1 MINYRHSVLKK
12 EKDINSC
19 FSYVKNNLFCILNA
33 ESMIEENE
41 IQKLF
46 KGLEEITNIEKINS
60 LADFDKLIDEK
71 LRQCNLP
78 IEFSFA
84 AGYLNQKK
92 LYLKTVGNG
101 GIFLKRKNNF
111 AKLISSN
118 NIAAG
123 FIEDNDF
130 FVFTTIDA
138 VFDMGGENELIKI
151 IKDNPD
157 YSNTQVIKR
166 IENVNKNIVAIFLV
180 LNELKQFKN
189 VKDVEI
195 MPQQSRVSLLEKIK
209 ESLKKY
215 EGYNQKKKTT
225 IVLVIIIAAIFIWS
239 VGLGY
244 KRKIE
249 ASLSKKIEQTKE
261 LIIQKTDQAEEVAIL
276 NLPRAQILI
285 AEAKEQLNKLKSEI
299 KNSKEKE
306 IKELEEIISQKEAKI
321 IKKEEK
327 TSVEFY
333 DLTIDSKEAKGEIVY
348 LDNNELLI
356 LNKEKATIYSLSLEK
371 KSLTK
376 KTFSEIETAKLIA
389 GYQDQIFFLNS
400 AGIYK
405 IGQDGKLKKE
415 IEKDKDWGNIKDMN
429 VFNGNI
435 YLLDTEKDQVY
446 KYLVTETGYSEKTS
460 YFKPGQAISLKGATS
475 FAIDSSLYIGFK
487 DYIIKFTSGLRDG
500 FKTSYPE
507 ENIDLIKI
515 FTDKNFENVLGWD
528 KAKGI
533 IYVLDKDGEYN
544 KQVNSKI
551 ISSGNDIIGFN
562 NEIYIL
568 LDSKIYKISL

>member
-1 MINYRHSVLKK
+1 MINYRYSVLKK
-12 EKDINSC
+12 EKDVNSC
-19 FSYVKNNLFCILNA
+19 FSYAQNKFFCILKT
-33 ESMIEENE
+33 ESTIEENE
-41 IQKLF
+41 IQKLL
-46 KGLEEITNIEKINS
+46 KGLEEITNIEEISS
-60 LADFDKLIDEK
+60 LTDFDKLIDER
-71 LRQCNLP
+71 LRRCNLP
-78 IEFSFA
+78 VEFSFA
-84 AGYLNQKK
+84 AGYINEKK

-101 GIFLKRKNNF
+101 EIFLKRKNNF
-111 AKLISSN
+111 AKLISIN
-118 NIAAG
+118 NIAVG
-123 FIEDNDF
+123 FIENNDSF
-130 FVFTTIDA
+130 IFTTADFA
-138 VFDMGGENELIKI
+138 FDIGGENQLIKI

-157 YSNTQVIKR
+157 DSNTQVFKR
-166 IENVNKNIVAIFLV
+166 VEDVNKNILAMFLV
-180 LNELKQFKN
+180 FNKADQFQ
-189 VKDVEI
+189 V
-195 MPQQSRVSLLEKIK
+195 PQQPKISLLEKIK
-209 ESLKKY
+209 EQLKKY
-215 EGYNQKKKTT
+215 ESYNQKKKAT
-225 IVLVIIIAAIFIWS
+225 IILVIIIAVIFIWS

-244 KRKIE
+244 KRKID
-249 ASLSKKIEQTKE
+249 ATLSKRIEQTKE

-306 IKELEEIISQKEAKI
+306 IKELEDIISQKEAKI

-327 TSVEFY
+327 TYEEFY

-348 LDNNELLI
+348 LNNNELLI
-356 LNKEKATIYSLSLEK
+356 LNKEKATIYGLSLEK

-460 YFKPGQAISLKGATS
+460 YFKVGQAISLKGATS
-475 FAIDSSLYIGFK
+475 FTIDSSLYIGFK
-487 DYIIKFTSGLRDG
+487 DYIVKFTSGLRDG

-507 ENIDLIKI
+507 ENINLIKI

-528 KAKGI
+528 KTKGV
-533 IYVLDKDGEYN
+533 IYILDKDGEYG

-551 ISSGNDIIGFN
+551 ISSGNDIVGFN
-562 NEIYIL
+562 NGIYIL
-568 LDSKIYKISL
+568 LGSKIYKIDL